1 MRTPILALAALFSGA
16 SAFAQCPDPDFAR
29 IRAAIARTVSVQEAI
44 SVRAEYLSKVCT
56 LEQFARLTDLEPLAP
71 GTHRVPE
78 YAEAL
83 GAFTASS
90 VHLFVHGRVYAEIRA
105 LVGANLLP
113 KARTIEQ
120 SISLRQ
126 ELLATVSSCEEA
138 YDLMAVREEYA
149 PRWQIERE
157 LHHRFWSEVR
167 YYCR

>member
-1 MRTPILALAALFSGA
+1 MRTPILALAALLSSV
-16 SAFAQCPDPDFAR
+16 SAFAQCPDPDYAR
-29 IRAAIARTVSVQEAI
+29 IRAEIGRTVSVQEAI
-44 SVRAEYLSKVCT
+44 SIRAEYLSQACT
-56 LEQFARLTDLEPLAP
+56 LEQFARLTDLEPLSP
-71 GTHRVPE
+71 GTRRFPE

-90 VHLFVHGRVYAEIRA
+90 VHPFLHGRTYAEIRA

-113 KARTIEQ
+113 KARTFDQ

-126 ELLATVSSCEEA
+126 ELLATVSRCEEA
-138 YDLMAVREEYA
+138 YDLMAVREDYA

-157 LHHRFWSEVR
+157 LRHRFWNEVR